1 MEYKLSNVDVKL
13 YKKNGFVTPNI
24 PVPESLLQKM
34 KDGANNVLK
43 MNPNKSPEA
52 LINVHLDD
60 YYQKIIIINKI
71 YKKKDI
77 MIFRDLIHMKEKIF
91 TCLIFTII
99 YFLKI
104 IYVSKTLQVGAKRYQ
119 YSWNE

>member
-1 MEYKLSNVDVKL
+1 MEYKLSNVDVEL

-52 LINVHLDD
+52 LINVHLE
-60 YYQKIIIINKI
+60 KIIL
-71 YKKKDI
+71 KKL
-77 MIFRDLIHMKEKIF
+77 RE
-91 TCLIFTII
+91 T
-99 YFLKI
+99 
-104 IYVSKTLQVGAKRYQ
+104 KTF
-119 YSWNE
+119 